1 MTKNQSAEHLTNPLT
16 NPLLHQSITPIPMA
30 RKGKIARLPHSIREQ
45 VNQRLQDGHDAKSLI
60 EWLSPMPEVQTVLE
74 KHFENQPIN
83 AVNLTEW
90 RQGGFR
96 EWQQQHLALQLV
108 ENLDDENALGHKDLT
123 GPLTAKLAHWV
134 AVHLAASAQAM
145 VAQEE
150 DPKTR
155 WLRLGELCSQ
165 LSRLRR
171 GDIFSERLSLE
182 HERLAL
188 EKLNT
193 DDERE
198 KAFWKWT
205 ERPDIREKLFPDKDH
220 GLSPETLEKIE
231 RELKLM

>member
-1 MTKNQSAEHLTNPLT
+1 MVT
-16 NPLLHQSITPIPMA
+16 
-30 RKGKIARLPHSIREQ
+30 RKGKIARLPQLHPEQ
-45 VNQRLQDGHDAKSLI
+45 LNQRLQDGHDARSLI
-60 EWLSPMPEVQTVLE
+60 EWLTPLPGVQAVLQT
-74 KHFENQPIN
+74 HFENNPIN

-96 EWQQQHLALQLV
+96 EWQQQQLALRLV

-123 GPLTAKLAHWV
+123 GALTAKLARWV

-171 GDIFSERLSLE
+171 GDLFSERLSID
-182 HERLAL
+182 RDWLAL

-231 RELKLM
+231 KELKLM